1 MEDGTC
7 KAISRTVAEVIEAE
21 VGDAADELESCEE
34 AGEREGKSIPR
45 IYDLAYHFDAAGEA
59 HKAWIYALLAGE
71 QARRQSA
78 LEAAANNFAIAQR
91 NAEGTKRAVRYRISE
106 GYGGALMLL
115 GRYED
120 ATKQLQGTIELA
132 DDPER
137 KARIEALQGE
147 VFFKEGSLDRSAAL
161 FENGLRRLGH
171 WVPRTRLGFGYGILR
186 ESLIQ
191 CVHSLRPR
199 SLHRKPLS
207 TKLDLSIRL
216 YSRLC
221 APYCFQDTL
230 KMLWSHLSGL
240 NRAELLPHSRG
251 LPYIYAIHGMMMSM
265 LGWQARG
272 TRYGDRA
279 TALAQAFDDPL
290 IFGICTNY
298 TGVGLYAS
306 ARFEDGLQHL
316 GEAIQ
321 LFEKAGDLWG
331 ANVAHFHKGCCHFG
345 LGNLAEA
352 VAEARWTFA
361 SSVRVGDSRTLCSSY
376 LWARATRGNLP
387 FEELKSCYP
396 NRPDDIMSTV
406 HGTMAQGHWHSF
418 HGRTEEAVQT
428 FGRAAE
434 LVRKTFCVN
443 SHMIVVVPELAGA
456 LRRHADALQARDP
469 KQAGQLRQ
477 RAYRVAK
484 WATRLTWLFPAAYP
498 LALRERSLILA
509 AYGKTRK
516 ALKYASKSCAVAER
530 QNARY
535 EYAQSLLVRG
545 KIARQLGR
553 PEADEQIRT
562 AEAAIQAIEQ
572 PLRES
577 TLTNLRS

>member
-1 MEDGTC
+1 M
-7 KAISRTVAEVIEAE
+7 
-21 VGDAADELESCEE
+21 
-34 AGEREGKSIPR
+34 
-45 IYDLAYHFDAAGEA
+45 
-59 HKAWIYALLAGE
+59 
-71 QARRQSA
+71 
-78 LEAAANNFAIAQR
+78 
-91 NAEGTKRAVRYRISE
+91 
-106 GYGGALMLL
+106 
-115 GRYED
+115 
-120 ATKQLQGTIELA
+120 
-132 DDPER
+132 
-137 KARIEALQGE
+137 
-147 VFFKEGSLDRSAAL
+147 
-161 FENGLRRLGH
+161 
-171 WVPRTRLGFGYGILR
+171 PRTRLGFGYGILR

-191 CVHSLRPR
+191 CVHSLRR
-199 SLHRKPLS
+199 GSLHRKPLNS
-207 TKLDLSIRL
+207 NLDLSVRLYIRL
-216 YSRLC
+216 F

-230 KMLWSHLSGL
+230 KMLWTHLSGL
-240 NRAELLPHSRG
+240 NRAELQPHSRG
-251 LPYIYAIHGMMMSM
+251 LPNIYAIHGMMLSM

-279 TALAQAFDDPL
+279 TALAQEFDDPL
-290 IFGICTNY
+290 ISGLCSNY

-306 ARFEDGLQHL
+306 ARFEEGLQHL
-316 GEAIQ
+316 GEAIH
-321 LFEKAGDLWG
+321 LFEKAGDFWEL
-331 ANVAHFHKGCCHFG
+331 NIAHFHKGCCLFG

-406 HGTMAQGHWHSF
+406 HGMMAEGHWHSF
-418 HGRTEEAVQT
+418 HGRTEEAVNT
-428 FGRAAE
+428 FERTAE

-456 LRRHADALQARDP
+456 LRRHADALQAKDA
-469 KQAGQLRQ
+469 KQAAQLRE

-498 LALRERSLILA
+498 QALRERSLILA

-516 ALKYASKSCAVAER
+516 ATKYADKSCAVAER
-530 QNARY
+530 QKARY
-535 EYAQSLLVRG
+535 EHAQSLLVRG

-562 AEAAIQAIEQ
+562 AVAAIQAIEQ

-577 TLTNLRS
+577 TLSNLRS